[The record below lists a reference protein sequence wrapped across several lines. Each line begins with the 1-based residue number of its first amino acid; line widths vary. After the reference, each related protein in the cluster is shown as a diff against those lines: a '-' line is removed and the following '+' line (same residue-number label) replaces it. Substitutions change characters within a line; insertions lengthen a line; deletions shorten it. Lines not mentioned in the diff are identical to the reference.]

1 MHLFVHR
8 ACDEPTGE
16 NAVIA
21 GSQNKQKYA
30 VAGLNL
36 SGGTTGVPPAGC
48 TLALRSELD
57 VLFDRRLIEAAVHGV
72 PCQKKRVHVSQ
83 HSFRFSLNCSP
94 AVFDAGWSRSARL
107 SAHRT
112 SMRLSELVGALIQ
125 HFKNE
130 AHCLRRQV
138 PGLILKT

>member
-1 MHLFVHR
+1 MHLFVNL
-8 ACDEPTGE
+8 ACGEPASE
-16 NAVIA
+16 YAVIA

-36 SGGTTGVPPAGC
+36 SGGATGVPSAGC
-48 TLALRSELD
+48 MLALSGELD
-57 VLFDRRLIEAAVHGV
+57 VASDRRLIEATVLGV
-72 PCQKKRVHVSQ
+72 PSQKKRAHTVQ
-83 HSFRFSLNCSP
+83 HSFRFSFKCSP
-94 AVFDAGWSRSARL
+94 AVFDAGRSRSVRQ

-112 SMRLSELVGALIQ
+112 SMRLSELVGSLFQ

-130 AHCLRRQV
+130 AHCLRRPV